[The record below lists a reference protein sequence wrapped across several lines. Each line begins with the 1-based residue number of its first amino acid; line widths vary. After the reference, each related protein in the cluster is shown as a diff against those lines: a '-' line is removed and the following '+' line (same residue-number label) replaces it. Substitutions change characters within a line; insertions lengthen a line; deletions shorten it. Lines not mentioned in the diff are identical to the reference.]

1 MYRLCGNF
9 SELQHLLNE
18 LGPRDDMFGG
28 ASLDI
33 IPDDPALRLRSAGPN
48 DEPFLRHLFEQVR
61 TGQFTATGMS
71 GPTVGQIIAQQFRSQ
86 TAGYAAQFPDALSLI
101 VTRNGTAIG
110 RLLLHCAS
118 ERWHIVDIAL
128 QSADC
133 GRGAGTK
140 IIDALAAS
148 ARQQSI
154 AALTLT
160 VLASNVAAR
169 RFYLRHG
176 FFETGR
182 AGDAHIAMRRDL
194 A

>member
-1 MYRLCGNF
+1 MIDGV
-9 SELQHLLNE
+9 
-18 LGPRDDMFGG
+18 
-28 ASLDI
+28 ALDI
-33 IPDDPALRLRSAGPN
+33 VLDDPALRLRAAGPI
-48 DEPFLRHLFEQVR
+48 DAPFIRHLFEGTR
-61 TGQFTATGMS
+61 TGQFAAMGLS
-71 GPTVGQIIAQQFRSQ
+71 GPILDQVIAQQFSSQ

-128 QSADC
+128 LPADC

-148 ARQQSI
+148 ARQQGI

-176 FFETGR
+176 FVETGR
-182 AGDAHIAMRRDL
+182 AGDAHIAMRRDP